1 MIVLFTDFGLS
12 GPYTGQMKAVLA
24 REAPDVRAVDLFA
37 DAPAFDPMLS
47 AYLLAAYAAWFP
59 AGTVFLCVVDPG
71 VGTDRP
77 GVVVEAD
84 GRHFVG
90 PGNGLFEPIL
100 RRASTTRAWEIT
112 WTPEGVSN
120 SFHGRDIFAPLA
132 AGSAVDGV
140 DALEGRGWL
149 KPLAPTALRHPDWPD
164 ELDRIVYVD
173 HYGNAMTGR
182 RGDSLSPPSTLLLP
196 DGTKVAYARTFGAV
210 PVGAPLW
217 YVNAN
222 GLVEI
227 AVNQGHA
234 AKVLGLAVGAGFKI
248 DDQEALS
255 ADPRGWT
262 GR

>member
-24 REAPDVRAVDLFA
+24 QQAPNVPVIDLFA

-47 AYLLAAYAAWFP
+47 AYLLAAYVNWFP

-77 GVVVEAD
+77 CVVVEAD
-84 GRHFVG
+84 GRYFVG
-90 PGNGLFEPIL
+90 PGNGLFEPVL
-100 RRASTTRAWEIT
+100 RRAVQSQAWTIT
-112 WTPEGVSN
+112 WRPDTVSN
-120 SFHGRDIFAPLA
+120 SFHGRDIFAPIAADLA
-132 AGSAVDGV
+132 LCGPESGCLAN
-140 DALEGRGWL
+140 RL
-149 KPLAPTALRHPDWPD
+149 KAIHSYTLRQPDWPD
-164 ELDRIVYVD
+164 DLDRVVYID
-173 HYGNAMTGR
+173 CYGNAMTGR
-182 RGDSLSPPSTLLLP
+182 RGICLPAEALLWLP
-196 DGTKVAYARTFGAV
+196 NGTKVPYARTFGAV

-234 AKVLGLAVGAGFKI
+234 ANVLDLKVGAPI
-248 DDQEALS
+248 MS
-255 ADPRGWT
+255 ART
-262 GR
+262 